1 MLTQRRWRIGG
12 AVLLALSGGMAYFG
26 VHVPLLRESPAAFIA
41 YWIVFLAAFIGAV
54 YCAILDFHY
63 IRVQMALAER
73 ELFRQTLGD
82 EALRKALREGRD
94 GRGK

>member
-12 AVLLALSGGMAYFG
+12 AILLALSGGMAFLG
-26 VHVPLLRESPAAFIA
+26 VRIPYLRESPVAFIA
-41 YWIVFLAAFIGAV
+41 YWVVFLAAFVGAI

-73 ELFRQTLGD
+73 ELFRQMLGD
-82 EALRKALREGRD
+82 EALRKALRKGRD
-94 GRGK
+94 EREN